1 MFEQLTE
8 RLGNVFGRFGNKRL
22 TAENI
27 QEGMR
32 EVRLALL
39 EADVALKVVD
49 DFVASVSEKALGE
62 SVLRAVSPTQQFIK
76 VVYDHLV
83 SLMGGAGQQFSL
95 RKGRFNL
102 LLCGL
107 QGSGKTTTAAKIAL
121 LNKKNYRFL
130 LVSADT
136 YRPAAMEQLK
146 ILSAQAGVG
155 FFEQGMKLKNPVDIV
170 KKAKHFADQNGYN
183 GLIVDT
189 AGRMEIDQNMMKEL
203 QQISKI
209 VKFDE
214 SFFVADSTAG
224 QSIVNTVSAFHNQ
237 LELTGIV
244 LTKFDSDTRGGAALS
259 VKAVTGKP
267 IVYVGTGEKLDDI
280 EVFHP
285 DRIAS
290 RILGKGDVLTLI
302 ESAQKVINEEDAQKL
317 GEKILNNEFN
327 LEDFR
332 DQIGKLRKMGP
343 LSKVMGMLPGMEGM
357 RQKEM
362 DDKDLI
368 RTEAIINSMTN
379 FERRNVNV
387 LGPSRRKRIA
397 KGSGTT
403 LADVNRMLNRF
414 QDMRR
419 MMKKMSKNP
428 SMFDRFNGDFE
439 GFPKPPLS

>member
-1 MFEQLTE
+1 
-8 RLGNVFGRFGNKRL
+8 
-22 TAENI
+22 
-27 QEGMR
+27 
-32 EVRLALL
+32 
-39 EADVALKVVD
+39 
-49 DFVASVSEKALGE
+49 
-62 SVLRAVSPTQQFIK
+62 
-76 VVYDHLV
+76 
-83 SLMGGAGQQFSL
+83 
-95 RKGRFNL
+95 
-102 LLCGL
+102 
-107 QGSGKTTTAAKIAL
+107 
-121 LNKKNYRFL
+121 
-130 LVSADT
+130 
-136 YRPAAMEQLK
+136 
-146 ILSAQAGVG
+146 VG

-170 KKAKHFADQNGYN
+170 KKAKAFADQNGYN

-189 AGRMEIDQNMMKEL
+189 AGRMEVDQDMMKEL

-224 QSIVNTVSAFHNQ
+224 QSIINTVSAFHNQ
-237 LELTGIV
+237 LELTGLV

-259 VKAVTGKP
+259 AKAITGKP
-267 IVYVGTGEKLDDI
+267 IVYVGTGEKLEDI

-302 ESAQKVINEEDAQKL
+302 ESAQKVIDEEEAQKL
-317 GEKILNNEFN
+317 GEKILSNEFN

-343 LSKVMGMLPGMEGM
+343 LSKVMGMLPGMDGM

-368 RTEAIINSMTN
+368 RTEAIINSMTQ

-397 KGSGTT
+397 RGSGTS

-428 SMFDRFNGDFE
+428 AMFDRFSGDLE
-439 GFPKPPLS
+439 GFPKAPMS